1 MLAYIAGPMTG
12 LDDYNIPSFVVAGEV
27 LQSENFEIISPVT
40 LFGNDTSLPVKTYL
54 RKELAVVFDVDV
66 VFVLDGWEKS
76 NGTNLEVLLAL
87 SIGVPVWTFSRRQD
101 GSRTQITKARLMPYD
116 GSPPA

>member
-12 LDDYNIPSFVVAGEV
+12 LDDYNIPAFIEAGDV
-27 LQSENFEIISPVT
+27 LLSESFEIVSPVT

-54 RKELAVVFDVDV
+54 RKELAVLFDVDA
-66 VFVLDGWEKS
+66 VFVLDGWEHS
-76 NGTNLEVLLAL
+76 NGANLEVLLAL
-87 SIGVPVWTFSRRQD
+87 SIGVPVWTFSRKQD
-101 GSRTQITKARLMPYD
+101 GSRTQITKARLMPWD